1 MRRIKA
7 LLLTLITL
15 GALAWAP
22 PTASADVDVYVTPGT
37 HNVNGRQWRTTCE
50 KYSATDRCRTEIW
63 ATVIVKKDGGGY
75 AVTNGWQFNNLTYA
89 ASDYTLWIENPLAT
103 PSESWT
109 QAGRQWRTECFT
121 SLTGRGCRS
130 WIKATVIET
139 YTNDAGNS
147 AYRQVDKWILNN
159 MVRFTT
165 APIAPFTVASSL
177 TCVNSAGGR
186 TISIDAVDPD
196 RKGFSLAFILEDEKT
211 SPMQRYTG
219 TQKVSYLDKGATC
232 ADEWSGVQ
240 FG

>member
-103 PSESWT
+103 PSEKLD
-109 QAGRQWRTECFT
+109 AGREAVAHRMLHVADRTR
-121 SLTGRGCRS
+121 LPLLDQGDRHRDVHQRRG
-130 WIKATVIET
+130 
-139 YTNDAGNS
+139 
-147 AYRQVDKWILNN
+147 
-159 MVRFTT
+159 
-165 APIAPFTVASSL
+165 
-177 TCVNSAGGR
+177 
-186 TISIDAVDPD
+186 
-196 RKGFSLAFILEDEKT
+196 
-211 SPMQRYTG
+211 
-219 TQKVSYLDKGATC
+219 
-232 ADEWSGVQ
+232 
-240 FG
+240 